1 MWSGRACGEGLSK
14 VNLGSWRGDGAPMGC
29 RCLWYEY
36 VERHKKWK
44 SLDTGWLSKSEMV
57 DVQDSSGRDGKGR
70 IDKRMLSLCFSG

>member
-1 MWSGRACGEGLSK
+1 
-14 VNLGSWRGDGAPMGC
+14 MGC

-70 IDKRMLSLCFSG
+70 IDKRVLSLCFSG

>member
-1 MWSGRACGEGLSK
+1 MVHLWGVGVFGMSMWK
-14 VNLGSWRGDGAPMGC
+14 DI
-29 RCLWYEY
+29 
-36 VERHKKWK
+36 KKWK